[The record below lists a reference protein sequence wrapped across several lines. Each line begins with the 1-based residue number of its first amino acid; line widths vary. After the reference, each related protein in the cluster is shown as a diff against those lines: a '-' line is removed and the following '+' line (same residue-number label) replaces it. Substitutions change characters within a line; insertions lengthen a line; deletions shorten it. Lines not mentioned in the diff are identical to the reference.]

1 MSNQD
6 WTSKLQDQLAGYQES
21 VSHDLWAGIEQSLAQ
36 KNIES
41 VSTNPQTIV
50 SENSESIDLHVG
62 SEVQKNA
69 RVLHDSSEAKK
80 NARIV
85 YFKRWSAAAAAVALL
100 GIGGSYV
107 YLHQEDVEKGNLQLA
122 SLSSPAVSADLQ
134 LAASQPAPSP
144 VVSADL
150 QSAASQ
156 PAPSHVVSAD
166 LQSAA
171 SQPAPSHVVSADLQ
185 SAASHPA
192 PSHAVSVDLQS
203 AASQP
208 APSLV
213 VSADLR
219 LAASQPAPS
228 LVVSADLQSAASQ
241 KKKGNVLEKESENEI
256 SLLAENPEPA
266 EPVSEDKATDKSSD
280 YKALTRSTDHHAAAY
295 ASQSYHFEKNEE
307 VSGWSMQLYAENLT
321 PSLGGVNSDASGGYN
336 DFSYGTM
343 AEPMPGVI
351 PDPTAGGIYGEE
363 YLLASYKAIQR
374 KQQVN
379 AKHHAPVSVGLQVA
393 FGIAPRLSLSTGLV
407 YTRTSSDFYPYAPSS
422 NYNVHQVLHY
432 VGLPVGLNY
441 EFWQSGGFHAYV
453 MAGAEADYNVKN
465 DTEEEGV
472 KKENAK
478 RDRVQFSGKASL
490 GAQYDITP
498 KVGLYIEPGAKYYFD
513 NGSHVEN
520 TFKDKKLNFN
530 LQFGLRFN
538 L

>member
-21 VSHDLWAGIEQSLAQ
+21 VSHDLWAGIEQSLAH
-36 KNIES
+36 
-41 VSTNPQTIV
+41 
-50 SENSESIDLHVG
+50 SETG
-62 SEVQKNA
+62 
-69 RVLHDSSEAKK
+69 KK
-80 NARIV
+80 ARIV

-122 SLSSPAVSADLQ
+122 SHAVS
-134 LAASQPAPSP
+134 PSHA
-144 VVSADL
+144 VSADL
-150 QSAASQ
+150 QSAASSVAVRQ
-156 PAPSHVVSAD
+156 SAPSHAVSPSHVVSAD

-171 SQPAPSHVVSADLQ
+171 SQSKMGNA
-185 SAASHPA
+185 
-192 PSHAVSVDLQS
+192 
-203 AASQP
+203 
-208 APSLV
+208 LV
-213 VSADLR
+213 
-219 LAASQPAPS
+219 
-228 LVVSADLQSAASQ
+228 
-241 KKKGNVLEKESENEI
+241 EESENEI
-256 SLLAENPEPA
+256 SLLAENSDPV
-266 EPVSEDKATDKSSD
+266 EPVSEDKATDSSTD
-280 YKALTRSTDHHAAAY
+280 HKVLTRSTDHHAAAY

-363 YLLASYKAIQR
+363 YLLASCKAIQR
-374 KQQVN
+374 KQQGN

-407 YTRTSSDFYPYAPSS
+407 YIRTSSDFYPYAPGSS
-422 NYNVHQVLHY
+422 YNVHQVLHY
-432 VGLPVGLNY
+432 VGIPVGLNY

>member
-50 SENSESIDLHVG
+50 SESSESTDLHVG
-62 SEVQKNA
+62 SE
-69 RVLHDSSEAKK
+69 AKK
-80 NARIV
+80 NAWIV

-122 SLSSPAVSADLQ
+122 ASQSAPSHAVSADLQ
-134 LAASQPAPSP
+134 STASQPAPSHVVSSDLQSAASQPAPSP

-156 PAPSHVVSAD
+156 
-166 LQSAA
+166 
-171 SQPAPSHVVSADLQ
+171 
-185 SAASHPA
+185 
-192 PSHAVSVDLQS
+192 
-203 AASQP
+203 
-208 APSLV
+208 
-213 VSADLR
+213 
-219 LAASQPAPS
+219 
-228 LVVSADLQSAASQ
+228 
-241 KKKGNVLEKESENEI
+241 KKTSDDVLKEESENEI
-256 SLLAENPEPA
+256 SLLAE
-266 EPVSEDKATDKSSD
+266 KSD

-343 AEPMPGVI
+343 AEPLPGVI

-393 FGIAPRLSLSTGLV
+393 FGIAPRLSLSTGMV
-407 YTRTSSDFYPYAPSS
+407 YTRTSSDFYPYAPGSS
-422 NYNVHQVLHY
+422 YNVHQVLHY
-432 VGLPVGLNY
+432 VGIPVGLNY

-472 KKENAK
+472 KKEDAK
-478 RDRVQFSGKASL
+478 RDRVQLSGKASL

>member
-36 KNIES
+36 KNIELGS
-41 VSTNPQTIV
+41 SNPQTIA
-50 SENSESIDLHVG
+50 SESSESTDLHVG
-62 SEVQKNA
+62 SEAKKDA

-122 SLSSPAVSADLQ
+122 SHAISTAVSQ
-134 LAASQPAPSP
+134 NAPSHAVSP
-144 VVSADL
+144 SRAVSADL

-156 PAPSHVVSAD
+156 SKMGNA
-166 LQSAA
+166 
-171 SQPAPSHVVSADLQ
+171 
-185 SAASHPA
+185 
-192 PSHAVSVDLQS
+192 
-203 AASQP
+203 
-208 APSLV
+208 LV
-213 VSADLR
+213 
-219 LAASQPAPS
+219 
-228 LVVSADLQSAASQ
+228 
-241 KKKGNVLEKESENEI
+241 EESENEI
-256 SLLAENPEPA
+256 SLLAENSDPA
-266 EPVSEDKATDKSSD
+266 ESVSEDKATDSSTD
-280 YKALTRSTDHHAAAY
+280 YKTLTRSSDHKVLNRSTDNHSAAY

-374 KQQVN
+374 NQQGN

-393 FGIAPRLSLSTGLV
+393 FGIAPRLSLSTGMV

-422 NYNVHQVLHY
+422 SYNVHQVLHY
-432 VGLPVGLNY
+432 VGIPVGLNY

>member
-41 VSTNPQTIV
+41 VSSNPQTIA
-50 SENSESIDLHVG
+50 SESSESTDLHVG
-62 SEVQKNA
+62 SEAKKDA
-69 RVLHDSSEAKK
+69 RVLHDSSKVQK

-107 YLHQEDVEKGNLQLA
+107 YLHQEDVERGN
-122 SLSSPAVSADLQ
+122 LQ
-134 LAASQPAPSP
+134 LAASQS
-144 VVSADL
+144 
-150 QSAASQ
+150 
-156 PAPSHVVSAD
+156 APSHVVSAD

-171 SQPAPSHVVSADLQ
+171 SQPAPSPVVSADLQ
-185 SAASHPA
+185 S
-192 PSHAVSVDLQS
+192 
-203 AASQP
+203 
-208 APSLV
+208 
-213 VSADLR
+213 
-219 LAASQPAPS
+219 AASQPAPS

-266 EPVSEDKATDKSSD
+266 EPVSEDKATVSSTD
-280 YKALTRSTDHHAAAY
+280 YKALTRSADHHAAAY

-393 FGIAPRLSLSTGLV
+393 FGIAPRLSLSTGMV
-407 YTRTSSDFYPYAPSS
+407 YTRTSSDFYPYASS
-422 NYNVHQVLHY
+422 SSYNVHQVLHY
-432 VGLPVGLNY
+432 VGIPVGLNY

>member
-6 WTSKLQDQLAGYQES
+6 WTSKLQEQLAGYQEP

-36 KNIES
+36 NNIES
-41 VSTNPQTIV
+41 VSSNPQTIA
-50 SENSESIDLHVG
+50 SESSESTDLHVG
-62 SEVQKNA
+62 T
-69 RVLHDSSEAKK
+69 EAKK

-122 SLSSPAVSADLQ
+122 SHAVS
-134 LAASQPAPSP
+134 PSHA
-144 VVSADL
+144 VSADL

-156 PAPSHVVSAD
+156 PAPSHVVS
-166 LQSAA
+166 
-171 SQPAPSHVVSADLQ
+171 HVVSADLQ
-185 SAASHPA
+185 SAASVSAAVSQSA
-192 PSHAVSVDLQS
+192 PSHA
-203 AASQP
+203 
-208 APSLV
+208 
-213 VSADLR
+213 
-219 LAASQPAPS
+219 
-228 LVVSADLQSAASQ
+228 VSADLQSAASQ
-241 KKKGNVLEKESENEI
+241 KKASDVLKKESENEI
-256 SLLAENPEPA
+256 SLLAE
-266 EPVSEDKATDKSSD
+266 KSD
-280 YKALTRSTDHHAAAY
+280 HKALTRSTDHHAEAY

-374 KQQVN
+374 SQQGN

-422 NYNVHQVLHY
+422 SYNVHQVLHY
-432 VGLPVGLNY
+432 VGIPVGLNY

>member
-41 VSTNPQTIV
+41 VSTNPQTIA
-50 SENSESIDLHVG
+50 SESSESTDLHVG
-62 SEVQKNA
+62 
-69 RVLHDSSEAKK
+69 SEAKK

-107 YLHQEDVEKGNLQLA
+107 YLHQEDVERGNLQLA

-150 QSAASQ
+150 Q
-156 PAPSHVVSAD
+156 
-166 LQSAA
+166 LAA

-192 PSHAVSVDLQS
+192 PSHAVS
-203 AASQP
+203 
-208 APSLV
+208 
-213 VSADLR
+213 
-219 LAASQPAPS
+219 
-228 LVVSADLQSAASQ
+228 ADLQSAASQ
-241 KKKGNVLEKESENEI
+241 KKTSDDVLKEESENEI
-256 SLLAENPEPA
+256 SLLAE
-266 EPVSEDKATDKSSD
+266 KSD

-295 ASQSYHFEKNEE
+295 ASQSYHFKKNEE

-374 KQQVN
+374 NQQVN

-432 VGLPVGLNY
+432 VGIPVGLNY

-478 RDRVQFSGKASL
+478 RDRVQLSGKASL

>member
-50 SENSESIDLHVG
+50 SENSESIDFHVG

-69 RVLHDSSEAKK
+69 RVLHDSSKVQK

-134 LAASQPAPSP
+134 SAASQPAPSH
-144 VVSADL
+144 VVSVDL

-166 LQSAA
+166 LQST
-171 SQPAPSHVVSADLQ
+171 
-185 SAASHPA
+185 
-192 PSHAVSVDLQS
+192 
-203 AASQP
+203 
-208 APSLV
+208 
-213 VSADLR
+213 
-219 LAASQPAPS
+219 ASQPAPS

-241 KKKGNVLEKESENEI
+241 PAPSHAVSADLQSAASQKKASDVLKKESENEI
-256 SLLAENPEPA
+256 SLLAE
-266 EPVSEDKATDKSSD
+266 KSD
-280 YKALTRSTDHHAAAY
+280 HKALTRSTDHHAAAY

-363 YLLASYKAIQR
+363 YLLASYEAIQR
-374 KQQVN
+374 NQQGN

-432 VGLPVGLNY
+432 VGIPVGLNY

>member
-6 WTSKLQDQLAGYQES
+6 WTSKLQDQLADYQES

-36 KNIES
+36 NNIES
-41 VSTNPQTIV
+41 VSSNPQTIV
-50 SENSESIDLHVG
+50 SESSESTDLHVG
-62 SEVQKNA
+62 SEAKKDA

-134 LAASQPAPSP
+134 SAASQPASSHVVSADLQSTASQPAPSLVVSADLQSAASQPAPSP

-156 PAPSHVVSAD
+156 
-166 LQSAA
+166 
-171 SQPAPSHVVSADLQ
+171 
-185 SAASHPA
+185 
-192 PSHAVSVDLQS
+192 
-203 AASQP
+203 
-208 APSLV
+208 
-213 VSADLR
+213 
-219 LAASQPAPS
+219 
-228 LVVSADLQSAASQ
+228 
-241 KKKGNVLEKESENEI
+241 KKTSDVLKEESENEI
-256 SLLAENPEPA
+256 SLLAE
-266 EPVSEDKATDKSSD
+266 KSD
-280 YKALTRSTDHHAAAY
+280 HKALTRSTDHYAAAY

-343 AEPMPGVI
+343 AEPLPGVI

-374 KQQVN
+374 NQQGN

-407 YTRTSSDFYPYAPSS
+407 YTRTSSDFYPYASS
-422 NYNVHQVLHY
+422 SSYNVHQVLHY
-432 VGLPVGLNY
+432 VGIPVGLNY

>member
-36 KNIES
+36 NNIES
-41 VSTNPQTIV
+41 VSSNPQTIA
-50 SENSESIDLHVG
+50 SESSESADLHVG
-62 SEVQKNA
+62 SEVKKNA

-85 YFKRWSAAAAAVALL
+85 YFKRWSAAAAVALL

-107 YLHQEDVEKGNLQLA
+107 YLHQEDVEKAHLQLA

-134 LAASQPAPSP
+134 SAVSQPAPSH

-185 SAASHPA
+185 SAAS
-192 PSHAVSVDLQS
+192 QF
-203 AASQP
+203 ASSP
-208 APSLV
+208 
-213 VSADLR
+213 
-219 LAASQPAPS
+219 
-228 LVVSADLQSAASQ
+228 VVSADLQSAASQ
-241 KKKGNVLEKESENEI
+241 QKASDVLKKESENEI
-256 SLLAENPEPA
+256 SLLAE
-266 EPVSEDKATDKSSD
+266 KSD
-280 YKALTRSTDHHAAAY
+280 HKALTRSTDHHAAAY

-374 KQQVN
+374 NQQGN

-407 YTRTSSDFYPYAPSS
+407 YTRTSSDFYPYAPGSS
-422 NYNVHQVLHY
+422 YNVHQVLHY
-432 VGLPVGLNY
+432 VGIPVGLNY

>member
-36 KNIES
+36 NNIES
-41 VSTNPQTIV
+41 VSSNPQTIV
-50 SENSESIDLHVG
+50 SESSESTDLHVG
-62 SEVQKNA
+62 
-69 RVLHDSSEAKK
+69 SEAKK

-85 YFKRWSAAAAAVALL
+85 YFKRWSAAAAVALL

-107 YLHQEDVEKGNLQLA
+107 YLHQEDVEKGNLQMA

-134 LAASQPAPSP
+134 SAASQPAPSL

-185 SAASHPA
+185 SAASQPA
-192 PSHAVSVDLQS
+192 PSHA
-203 AASQP
+203 
-208 APSLV
+208 
-213 VSADLR
+213 
-219 LAASQPAPS
+219 
-228 LVVSADLQSAASQ
+228 VSADLQSAASP
-241 KKKGNVLEKESENEI
+241 KKTSDDVLKEESENEI
-256 SLLAENPEPA
+256 SLLAE
-266 EPVSEDKATDKSSD
+266 KSD
-280 YKALTRSTDHHAAAY
+280 HKALTRSTDHHAAAY

-321 PSLGGVNSDASGGYN
+321 PSLGGVNSDASG
-336 DFSYGTM
+336 SYRDYSHGTM

-374 KQQVN
+374 SQQGN

-407 YTRTSSDFYPYAPSS
+407 YTRTSSDFYPYAPGSS
-422 NYNVHQVLHY
+422 YNVHQVLHY
-432 VGLPVGLNY
+432 VGIPVGLNY

>member
-41 VSTNPQTIV
+41 VSSNPQTIA
-50 SENSESIDLHVG
+50 SESSESTDLHVG
-62 SEVQKNA
+62 SEAKKNA
-69 RVLHDSSEAKK
+69 RVLHDSSKVQK

-134 LAASQPAPSP
+134 SAASQSAPSHA
-144 VVSADL
+144 VSADL
-150 QSAASQ
+150 QSAASSVAVRQ
-156 PAPSHVVSAD
+156 SAPSHVVSSD

-171 SQPAPSHVVSADLQ
+171 SQSKMGNT
-185 SAASHPA
+185 
-192 PSHAVSVDLQS
+192 
-203 AASQP
+203 
-208 APSLV
+208 LV
-213 VSADLR
+213 
-219 LAASQPAPS
+219 
-228 LVVSADLQSAASQ
+228 
-241 KKKGNVLEKESENEI
+241 EESENEI
-256 SLLAENPEPA
+256 SLLAENSDPA
-266 EPVSEDKATDKSSD
+266 EPVSEDKATVSSTD
-280 YKALTRSTDHHAAAY
+280 YKALTRSADHHAAAY

-374 KQQVN
+374 KQQGN

-432 VGLPVGLNY
+432 VGIPVGLNY

>member
-36 KNIES
+36 KNIELGS
-41 VSTNPQTIV
+41 SNLQTIA
-50 SENSESIDLHVG
+50 SESTESADLHVG
-62 SEVQKNA
+62 
-69 RVLHDSSEAKK
+69 SEAKK

-122 SLSSPAVSADLQ
+122 SHAVS
-134 LAASQPAPSP
+134 PSH
-144 VVSADL
+144 VVSV
-150 QSAASQ
+150 
-156 PAPSHVVSAD
+156 SHVVSAD

-171 SQPAPSHVVSADLQ
+171 SSVAASQSAPSHVVS
-185 SAASHPA
+185 S
-192 PSHAVSVDLQS
+192 
-203 AASQP
+203 
-208 APSLV
+208 
-213 VSADLR
+213 
-219 LAASQPAPS
+219 
-228 LVVSADLQSAASQ
+228 DLQSAASQ
-241 KKKGNVLEKESENEI
+241 KKMGNVLEKESENEI

-374 KQQVN
+374 NQQGN

-422 NYNVHQVLHY
+422 SYNVHQVLHY
-432 VGLPVGLNY
+432 VGIPVGLNY
-441 EFWQSGGFHAYV
+441 EFWQSGGFHAYL

-478 RDRVQFSGKASL
+478 RDRVQLSGKASL

>member
-6 WTSKLQDQLAGYQES
+6 WTSKLQEQLAGYQEP

-36 KNIES
+36 NNIES
-41 VSTNPQTIV
+41 VSSNPQTIA
-50 SENSESIDLHVG
+50 SESSESTDLHVG
-62 SEVQKNA
+62 T
-69 RVLHDSSEAKK
+69 EAKK

-122 SLSSPAVSADLQ
+122 V
-134 LAASQPAPSP
+134 SQPAPSHA
-144 VVSADL
+144 VSADL

-171 SQPAPSHVVSADLQ
+171 SQPVPSS
-185 SAASHPA
+185 
-192 PSHAVSVDLQS
+192 
-203 AASQP
+203 
-208 APSLV
+208 
-213 VSADLR
+213 
-219 LAASQPAPS
+219 
-228 LVVSADLQSAASQ
+228 VVSADLQSAASQ
-241 KKKGNVLEKESENEI
+241 KKASDVLKKESENEI
-256 SLLAENPEPA
+256 SLLAE
-266 EPVSEDKATDKSSD
+266 KSD
-280 YKALTRSTDHHAAAY
+280 HKALTRSTDHHAEAY

-374 KQQVN
+374 SQQGN

-422 NYNVHQVLHY
+422 SYNVHQVLHY
-432 VGLPVGLNY
+432 VGIPVGLNY

>member
-36 KNIES
+36 NNIES
-41 VSTNPQTIV
+41 GSSNPQKIA
-50 SENSESIDLHVG
+50 SESSESADLHVG
-62 SEVQKNA
+62 
-69 RVLHDSSEAKK
+69 SEAKK

-122 SLSSPAVSADLQ
+122 
-134 LAASQPAPSP
+134 
-144 VVSADL
+144 
-150 QSAASQ
+150 ASQ

-171 SQPAPSHVVSADLQ
+171 SQ
-185 SAASHPA
+185 
-192 PSHAVSVDLQS
+192 
-203 AASQP
+203 
-208 APSLV
+208 
-213 VSADLR
+213 
-219 LAASQPAPS
+219 
-228 LVVSADLQSAASQ
+228 
-241 KKKGNVLEKESENEI
+241 KKTSDDVLKEESENEI
-256 SLLAENPEPA
+256 SLLAE
-266 EPVSEDKATDKSSD
+266 KSD
-280 YKALTRSTDHHAAAY
+280 YKALTRSTDHYAAAY

-374 KQQVN
+374 NQQGN

-407 YTRTSSDFYPYAPSS
+407 YTRTSSDFYPYASS
-422 NYNVHQVLHY
+422 SSYNVHQVLHY
-432 VGLPVGLNY
+432 VGIPVGLNY

>member
-41 VSTNPQTIV
+41 VSTNPQTIA
-50 SENSESIDLHVG
+50 SENSESTDLHVG
-62 SEVQKNA
+62 
-69 RVLHDSSEAKK
+69 SEAKK

-107 YLHQEDVEKGNLQLA
+107 YLHQEDVEKAHLQLA

-134 LAASQPAPSP
+134 LAASQPAPSH

-185 SAASHPA
+185 SAAS
-192 PSHAVSVDLQS
+192 
-203 AASQP
+203 
-208 APSLV
+208 
-213 VSADLR
+213 
-219 LAASQPAPS
+219 
-228 LVVSADLQSAASQ
+228 Q
-241 KKKGNVLEKESENEI
+241 KKTSDVLKEESENEI
-256 SLLAENPEPA
+256 SLLAE
-266 EPVSEDKATDKSSD
+266 KSD

-432 VGLPVGLNY
+432 VGIPVGLNY

-472 KKENAK
+472 KKEDAK

>member
-6 WTSKLQDQLAGYQES
+6 WTSKLQDQLADYQES

-36 KNIES
+36 NNIES
-41 VSTNPQTIV
+41 VSSNPQTIV
-50 SENSESIDLHVG
+50 SESSESTDLHVG
-62 SEVQKNA
+62 
-69 RVLHDSSEAKK
+69 SEAKK

-107 YLHQEDVEKGNLQLA
+107 YLHQEDVEKGNLQMA

-134 LAASQPAPSP
+134 SAASQPAPSRVVSHVASADLQSAASQSAP
-144 VVSADL
+144 SHAVSHIVSADL

-156 PAPSHVVSAD
+156 SAPSHVVSAD

-171 SQPAPSHVVSADLQ
+171 SQ
-185 SAASHPA
+185 
-192 PSHAVSVDLQS
+192 
-203 AASQP
+203 
-208 APSLV
+208 
-213 VSADLR
+213 
-219 LAASQPAPS
+219 
-228 LVVSADLQSAASQ
+228 
-241 KKKGNVLEKESENEI
+241 KKANDVLKEESENEI
-256 SLLAENPEPA
+256 SLLAE
-266 EPVSEDKATDKSSD
+266 KSD
-280 YKALTRSTDHHAAAY
+280 HKALTRSTDNHAAAY

-321 PSLGGVNSDASGGYN
+321 PSLGGVNSDASG
-336 DFSYGTM
+336 SYRDYSHGTM

-351 PDPTAGGIYGEE
+351 PAPTAGGIYGEE
-363 YLLASYKAIQR
+363 YLLASCKAIQR

-407 YTRTSSDFYPYAPSS
+407 YTRTSSDFYPYAPGSS
-422 NYNVHQVLHY
+422 YNVHQVLHY
-432 VGLPVGLNY
+432 VGIPVGLNY

-465 DTEEEGV
+465 DTEEEGI

>member
-6 WTSKLQDQLAGYQES
+6 WTSKLQEQLAGYQES

-36 KNIES
+36 NNIES
-41 VSTNPQTIV
+41 VSSNPQTIA
-50 SENSESIDLHVG
+50 SESSESTDLHVG
-62 SEVQKNA
+62 T
-69 RVLHDSSEAKK
+69 EAKK

-122 SLSSPAVSADLQ
+122 SHAVSPSHAVSADLQ
-134 LAASQPAPSP
+134 SAASVSAAVSQSAPSHA
-144 VVSADL
+144 VSADL

-171 SQPAPSHVVSADLQ
+171 SQKK
-185 SAASHPA
+185 AS
-192 PSHAVSVDLQS
+192 D
-203 AASQP
+203 
-208 APSLV
+208 
-213 VSADLR
+213 
-219 LAASQPAPS
+219 
-228 LVVSADLQSAASQ
+228 
-241 KKKGNVLEKESENEI
+241 VLKKESENEI
-256 SLLAENPEPA
+256 SLLAE
-266 EPVSEDKATDKSSD
+266 KSD
-280 YKALTRSTDHHAAAY
+280 HKALTRSTDHHAEAY

-374 KQQVN
+374 SQQGN

-422 NYNVHQVLHY
+422 SYNVHQVLHY
-432 VGLPVGLNY
+432 VGIPVGLNY

>member
-6 WTSKLQDQLAGYQES
+6 WTSKLQDQLADYQEP

-36 KNIES
+36 NNIES
-41 VSTNPQTIV
+41 VSANLQKID
-50 SENSESIDLHVG
+50 SESSESADLHVG
-62 SEVQKNA
+62 SET
-69 RVLHDSSEAKK
+69 KK

-107 YLHQEDVEKGNLQLA
+107 YLHQEDVDKGNLQLA
-122 SLSSPAVSADLQ
+122 SHAVSPSHVVSSSHVVSADLQ
-134 LAASQPAPSP
+134 STASSVAVNQGSPSH

-150 QSAASQ
+150 QSAASSV
-156 PAPSHVVSAD
+156 AVNYGSPSHVVSAD

-171 SQPAPSHVVSADLQ
+171 SQSKMGNT
-185 SAASHPA
+185 
-192 PSHAVSVDLQS
+192 
-203 AASQP
+203 
-208 APSLV
+208 LV
-213 VSADLR
+213 
-219 LAASQPAPS
+219 
-228 LVVSADLQSAASQ
+228 
-241 KKKGNVLEKESENEI
+241 EESENEI
-256 SLLAENPEPA
+256 SLLAENSDPA
-266 EPVSEDKATDKSSD
+266 EPVSEDKATDSSSD
-280 YKALTRSTDHHAAAY
+280 HKALTRSTDYKTLTRSTDNHAAAY

-351 PDPTAGGIYGEE
+351 PDPAVGGIYGEE

-374 KQQVN
+374 NQQGK

-393 FGIAPRLSLSTGLV
+393 FGIAPRLSLSTGMV
-407 YTRTSSDFYPYAPSS
+407 YTRTSSDFYPYAPGSS
-422 NYNVHQVLHY
+422 YNVHQVLHY
-432 VGLPVGLNY
+432 VGIPVGLNY

-472 KKENAK
+472 KKEDAK

-490 GAQYDITP
+490 GAQYDITS

>member
-6 WTSKLQDQLAGYQES
+6 WTSKLQDQLADYQES

-36 KNIES
+36 NNIES
-41 VSTNPQTIV
+41 GSSNPQTIA
-50 SENSESIDLHVG
+50 SESSESTDLHVG
-62 SEVQKNA
+62 
-69 RVLHDSSEAKK
+69 SEAKK

-107 YLHQEDVEKGNLQLA
+107 YLHQEDVEKAHLQLA

-134 LAASQPAPSP
+134 
-144 VVSADL
+144 SAV
-150 QSAASQ
+150 SQ

-171 SQPAPSHVVSADLQ
+171 SSVAASQSAPSHVVSADLQ
-185 SAASHPA
+185 SAAS
-192 PSHAVSVDLQS
+192 QS
-203 AASQP
+203 KMGNT
-208 APSLV
+208 LV
-213 VSADLR
+213 
-219 LAASQPAPS
+219 
-228 LVVSADLQSAASQ
+228 
-241 KKKGNVLEKESENEI
+241 EESENEI

-374 KQQVN
+374 NQQGN

-432 VGLPVGLNY
+432 VGIPVGLNY

>member
-36 KNIES
+36 NNIES
-41 VSTNPQTIV
+41 VSSNPQTIV
-50 SENSESIDLHVG
+50 SESSESTDLHVG
-62 SEVQKNA
+62 TEVQKNA

-134 LAASQPAPSP
+134 SAASQSAPSHA
-144 VVSADL
+144 VSADL
-150 QSAASQ
+150 QSAASL
-156 PAPSHVVSAD
+156 PAPSPAVSAD
-166 LQSAA
+166 LQS
-171 SQPAPSHVVSADLQ
+171 
-185 SAASHPA
+185 
-192 PSHAVSVDLQS
+192 
-203 AASQP
+203 
-208 APSLV
+208 
-213 VSADLR
+213 
-219 LAASQPAPS
+219 AASQPAPS

-241 KKKGNVLEKESENEI
+241 PAPSHAVSADLQSAASQKKTSDDVLKEKSENEI
-256 SLLAENPEPA
+256 SLLAE
-266 EPVSEDKATDKSSD
+266 KSD

-343 AEPMPGVI
+343 AEPLPGVI

-363 YLLASYKAIQR
+363 YLLASYRAIQR
-374 KQQVN
+374 NQQGN

-407 YTRTSSDFYPYAPSS
+407 YTRTSSDFYPYASS
-422 NYNVHQVLHY
+422 SSYNVHQVLHY
-432 VGLPVGLNY
+432 VGIPVGLNY

>member
-41 VSTNPQTIV
+41 VSTNPQTIA
-50 SENSESIDLHVG
+50 SENSESTDLHVG
-62 SEVQKNA
+62 SEAKKDA

-122 SLSSPAVSADLQ
+122 SLSSPAVSADLH
-134 LAASQPAPSP
+134 
-144 VVSADL
+144 
-150 QSAASQ
+150 SAASQ

-171 SQPAPSHVVSADLQ
+171 SQSAPSHVVS
-185 SAASHPA
+185 S
-192 PSHAVSVDLQS
+192 DLQS

-208 APSLV
+208 T
-213 VSADLR
+213 
-219 LAASQPAPS
+219 PS

-241 KKKGNVLEKESENEI
+241 PASSPVVSADLQSAASQKKTSDDVLKEKSENEI
-256 SLLAENPEPA
+256 SLLAE
-266 EPVSEDKATDKSSD
+266 KSD
-280 YKALTRSTDHHAAAY
+280 YKALTRSADHHAAAY

-374 KQQVN
+374 KQQGN

-407 YTRTSSDFYPYAPSS
+407 YTRTSSDFYPYASS
-422 NYNVHQVLHY
+422 SSYNVHQVLHY
-432 VGLPVGLNY
+432 VGIPVGLNY

-520 TFKDKKLNFN
+520 TFKDKKLIFN

>member
-6 WTSKLQDQLAGYQES
+6 WTSKLQDQLADYQES

-36 KNIES
+36 NNIES
-41 VSTNPQTIV
+41 VSSNPQTIV
-50 SENSESIDLHVG
+50 SESSESTDLHVG
-62 SEVQKNA
+62 T
-69 RVLHDSSEAKK
+69 EAKK

-122 SLSSPAVSADLQ
+122 SLSSPAVSAD
-134 LAASQPAPSP
+134 SHI
-144 VVSADL
+144 VSADL

-171 SQPAPSHVVSADLQ
+171 SQ
-185 SAASHPA
+185 
-192 PSHAVSVDLQS
+192 
-203 AASQP
+203 
-208 APSLV
+208 
-213 VSADLR
+213 
-219 LAASQPAPS
+219 
-228 LVVSADLQSAASQ
+228 
-241 KKKGNVLEKESENEI
+241 KKTSDDVLKEESENEI
-256 SLLAENPEPA
+256 SLLAENSDPA
-266 EPVSEDKATDKSSD
+266 EPVSEDKATDSSTDHKTLTRSSD
-280 YKALTRSTDHHAAAY
+280 HKALTRSTDHHAAAY

-321 PSLGGVNSDASGGYN
+321 PSLGGVNSDTSG
-336 DFSYGTM
+336 SYRDYSHGTM

-374 KQQVN
+374 NQQGN

-422 NYNVHQVLHY
+422 SYNVHQVLHY
-432 VGLPVGLNY
+432 VGIPVGLNY
-441 EFWQSGGFHAYV
+441 EFWQSGGFHAYL

>member
-6 WTSKLQDQLAGYQES
+6 WTSKLQDQLADYQES
-21 VSHDLWAGIEQSLAQ
+21 VSHDLWAGIEQSLAH
-36 KNIES
+36 
-41 VSTNPQTIV
+41 
-50 SENSESIDLHVG
+50 SETG
-62 SEVQKNA
+62 
-69 RVLHDSSEAKK
+69 KK
-80 NARIV
+80 ARIV

-122 SLSSPAVSADLQ
+122 SHAVS
-134 LAASQPAPSP
+134 PSHA
-144 VVSADL
+144 VSADL

-156 PAPSHVVSAD
+156 PAPSHA
-166 LQSAA
+166 
-171 SQPAPSHVVSADLQ
+171 
-185 SAASHPA
+185 
-192 PSHAVSVDLQS
+192 
-203 AASQP
+203 
-208 APSLV
+208 
-213 VSADLR
+213 
-219 LAASQPAPS
+219 
-228 LVVSADLQSAASQ
+228 VSADLQSAASQ
-241 KKKGNVLEKESENEI
+241 KKMGNALKEESENEI
-256 SLLAENPEPA
+256 SLLAENSDPA
-266 EPVSEDKATDKSSD
+266 EPVSEDKATDSSTD
-280 YKALTRSTDHHAAAY
+280 HKTLPRSTDHKALTRSTDHYAAAY

-363 YLLASYKAIQR
+363 YLLASCKAIQR

-407 YTRTSSDFYPYAPSS
+407 YTRTSSDFYPYAPGGS
-422 NYNVHQVLHY
+422 YNVHQVLHY
-432 VGLPVGLNY
+432 VGIPVGLNY

-472 KKENAK
+472 KKEDAK

>member
-6 WTSKLQDQLAGYQES
+6 WTSKLQEQLAGYQES

-36 KNIES
+36 NNIES
-41 VSTNPQTIV
+41 VSSNSQTIA
-50 SENSESIDLHVG
+50 SESSESTDLHVG
-62 SEVQKNA
+62 T
-69 RVLHDSSEAKK
+69 EAKK

-122 SLSSPAVSADLQ
+122 V
-134 LAASQPAPSP
+134 
-144 VVSADL
+144 
-150 QSAASQ
+150 SQ

-171 SQPAPSHVVSADLQ
+171 SQKK
-185 SAASHPA
+185 AS
-192 PSHAVSVDLQS
+192 D
-203 AASQP
+203 
-208 APSLV
+208 
-213 VSADLR
+213 
-219 LAASQPAPS
+219 
-228 LVVSADLQSAASQ
+228 
-241 KKKGNVLEKESENEI
+241 VLKKESENEI
-256 SLLAENPEPA
+256 SLLAE
-266 EPVSEDKATDKSSD
+266 KSD
-280 YKALTRSTDHHAAAY
+280 HKALTRSTDHHAEAY

-374 KQQVN
+374 SQQGN

-422 NYNVHQVLHY
+422 SYNVHQVLHY
-432 VGLPVGLNY
+432 VGIPVGLNY

>member
-6 WTSKLQDQLAGYQES
+6 WTSKLQEQLAGYQEP

-36 KNIES
+36 NNIES
-41 VSTNPQTIV
+41 VSSNPQTIA
-50 SENSESIDLHVG
+50 SESSESTDLHVG
-62 SEVQKNA
+62 T
-69 RVLHDSSEAKK
+69 EAKK

-107 YLHQEDVEKGNLQLA
+107 YLHQKDVEKGNLQLA
-122 SLSSPAVSADLQ
+122 V
-134 LAASQPAPSP
+134 
-144 VVSADL
+144 
-150 QSAASQ
+150 SQ

-171 SQPAPSHVVSADLQ
+171 SQSAPSHAVSADLQ
-185 SAASHPA
+185 SAASQPV
-192 PSHAVSVDLQS
+192 PSS
-203 AASQP
+203 
-208 APSLV
+208 
-213 VSADLR
+213 
-219 LAASQPAPS
+219 
-228 LVVSADLQSAASQ
+228 VVSADLQSAASQ
-241 KKKGNVLEKESENEI
+241 KKASDVLKKESENEI
-256 SLLAENPEPA
+256 SLLAE
-266 EPVSEDKATDKSSD
+266 KSD
-280 YKALTRSTDHHAAAY
+280 HKALTRSTDHHAEAY

-374 KQQVN
+374 SQQGN

-422 NYNVHQVLHY
+422 SYNVHQVLHY
-432 VGLPVGLNY
+432 VGIPVGLNY

>member
-36 KNIES
+36 NDIES
-41 VSTNPQTIV
+41 VSSNPQAIV
-50 SENSESIDLHVG
+50 SESSESTDFHVG
-62 SEVQKNA
+62 SESSDFHVG
-69 RVLHDSSEAKK
+69 SEAKK
-80 NARIV
+80 KARIV

-107 YLHQEDVEKGNLQLA
+107 YLHQEEVEKGNLQLA
-122 SLSSPAVSADLQ
+122 SLSSRSVSSDL
-134 LAASQPAPSP
+134 P
-144 VVSADL
+144 
-150 QSAASQ
+150 SAA
-156 PAPSHVVSAD
+156 SHVVSSD
-166 LQSAA
+166 LPSAA
-171 SQPAPSHVVSADLQ
+171 PHTVSSDLPS
-185 SAASHPA
+185 A
-192 PSHAVSVDLQS
+192 PSHAVSSDLPSAASHVVSSDLPSAAPHTVSSDLPSAPSHSVSSDLQS
-203 AASQP
+203 AAP
-208 APSLV
+208 
-213 VSADLR
+213 
-219 LAASQPAPS
+219 
-228 LVVSADLQSAASQ
+228 Q
-241 KKKGNVLEKESENEI
+241 KKKGNVLEKESENKI
-256 SLLAENPEPA
+256 SLLADN
-266 EPVSEDKATDKSSD
+266 
-280 YKALTRSTDHHAAAY
+280 HAAAY
-295 ASQSYHFEKNEE
+295 ASQSYHFDKNEE

-321 PSLGGVNSDASGGYN
+321 SSLGGVNSDASGSYR
-336 DFSYGTM
+336 DYSYGTM

-363 YLLASYKAIQR
+363 YLLASCKAIQR
-374 KQQVN
+374 NQQVN

-393 FGIAPRLSLSTGLV
+393 FGIAPRLTLSTGLV
-407 YTRTSSDFYPYAPSS
+407 YTRTSSDFYPYASS
-422 NYNVHQVLHY
+422 SSYNVHQVLHY
-432 VGLPVGLNY
+432 VGIPVGLNY

-520 TFKDKKLNFN
+520 IFKDKKLNFN

>member
-41 VSTNPQTIV
+41 VSSNPQTIV
-50 SENSESIDLHVG
+50 SESSESTDLHVG
-62 SEVQKNA
+62 SEAKKNA
-69 RVLHDSSEAKK
+69 RILHVGSEAKK

-107 YLHQEDVEKGNLQLA
+107 YLHQEDVERGNLQLA
-122 SLSSPAVSADLQ
+122 SLSSPAVSA
-134 LAASQPAPSP
+134 
-144 VVSADL
+144 
-150 QSAASQ
+150 
-156 PAPSHVVSAD
+156 
-166 LQSAA
+166 
-171 SQPAPSHVVSADLQ
+171 
-185 SAASHPA
+185 
-192 PSHAVSVDLQS
+192 DLQS

-213 VSADLR
+213 VSADLQS
-219 LAASQPAPS
+219 AASQPAPS

-241 KKKGNVLEKESENEI
+241 KKTSDVLKEESENEI
-256 SLLAENPEPA
+256 SLLAE
-266 EPVSEDKATDKSSD
+266 KSD
-280 YKALTRSTDHHAAAY
+280 HKALTRSTDHHAAAY

-374 KQQVN
+374 NQQGN

-407 YTRTSSDFYPYAPSS
+407 YTRTSSDFYPYAPGSS
-422 NYNVHQVLHY
+422 YNVHQVLHY
-432 VGLPVGLNY
+432 VGIPVGLNY

-472 KKENAK
+472 KKEDAK
-478 RDRVQFSGKASL
+478 RDRVQFSGKASF

>member
-6 WTSKLQDQLAGYQES
+6 WTSKLQDQLVGYQES

-41 VSTNPQTIV
+41 VSSNPQTIV
-50 SENSESIDLHVG
+50 SESSEAADLHVG
-62 SEVQKNA
+62 SEVKKNA

-134 LAASQPAPSP
+134 
-144 VVSADL
+144 
-150 QSAASQ
+150 SAASQ
-156 PAPSHVVSAD
+156 PAPSHV
-166 LQSAA
+166 
-171 SQPAPSHVVSADLQ
+171 
-185 SAASHPA
+185 
-192 PSHAVSVDLQS
+192 VSVDLQS

-208 APSLV
+208 APSH
-213 VSADLR
+213 A
-219 LAASQPAPS
+219 
-228 LVVSADLQSAASQ
+228 VSADLQSAASQ
-241 KKKGNVLEKESENEI
+241 KKASDVLKKESENEI
-256 SLLAENPEPA
+256 SLLAE
-266 EPVSEDKATDKSSD
+266 KSD
-280 YKALTRSTDHHAAAY
+280 HKALTRSTDHHAAAY

-374 KQQVN
+374 NQQGN

-393 FGIAPRLSLSTGLV
+393 FGIAPRLSLSTGMV
-407 YTRTSSDFYPYAPSS
+407 YTRTSSDFYPYASS
-422 NYNVHQVLHY
+422 SSYNVHQVLHY
-432 VGLPVGLNY
+432 VGIPVGLNY
-441 EFWQSGGFHAYV
+441 EFWQSGGFHAYL

>member
-6 WTSKLQDQLAGYQES
+6 WTSKLQEQLAGYQEP

-36 KNIES
+36 NNIES
-41 VSTNPQTIV
+41 VSSNPQTIA
-50 SENSESIDLHVG
+50 SESSESTDLHVG
-62 SEVQKNA
+62 T
-69 RVLHDSSEAKK
+69 EAKK

-122 SLSSPAVSADLQ
+122 V
-134 LAASQPAPSP
+134 
-144 VVSADL
+144 
-150 QSAASQ
+150 SQ

-171 SQPAPSHVVSADLQ
+171 SVSAAVSQSAPSHAVSADLQSAASQSAPSHVVSADLQ
-185 SAASHPA
+185 SAASQPV
-192 PSHAVSVDLQS
+192 PSS
-203 AASQP
+203 
-208 APSLV
+208 
-213 VSADLR
+213 
-219 LAASQPAPS
+219 
-228 LVVSADLQSAASQ
+228 VVSADLQSAASQ
-241 KKKGNVLEKESENEI
+241 KKASDVLKKESENEI
-256 SLLAENPEPA
+256 SLLAE
-266 EPVSEDKATDKSSD
+266 KSD
-280 YKALTRSTDHHAAAY
+280 HKALTRSTDYHAEAY

-374 KQQVN
+374 SQQGN

-422 NYNVHQVLHY
+422 SYNVHQVLHY
-432 VGLPVGLNY
+432 VGIPVGLNY